1 MRSAWRSTHGL
12 PMKAR
17 MAIPAQAAPAS
28 ISTSRRPSESG
39 ENVTAEPAYIATS
52 AGARNGV
59 TAMQTSSRASV
70 MAALSPIRAASAG
83 EAKIGGATML
93 STSASSSAGDWPRR
107 SMALNASAASTGAT
121 SMIQAA
127 AAIRSCGLDQLRT
140 QGAGIDAEKRETQQD
155 EYGFRKERPD
165 QCAERRQEDAKQ
177 DRNGDGRGA
186 LAAKPGKR
194 RRHAVEQSHRCG
206 ITAAL
211 AAVDSVA

>member
-17 MAIPAQAAPAS
+17 MAIAAQAAPAS

-39 ENVTAEPAYIATS
+39 ENVTAEPANIATS

-127 AAIRSCGLDQLRT
+127 AAIRSCGLASCARKAPGSTRRNARHSSMNTVSGKNGRT
-140 QGAGIDAEKRETQQD
+140 SAPSGG
-155 EYGFRKERPD
+155 RKMPSRIEMATAVVPWRPS
-165 QCAERRQEDAKQ
+165 QAS
-177 DRNGDGRGA
+177 
-186 LAAKPGKR
+186 AAAMRSSSPI
-194 RRHAVEQSHRCG
+194 V
-206 ITAAL
+206 AA
-211 AAVDSVA
+211 